1 MGEFNKDT
9 IILLGYQIL
18 NQPGLSVLSPRT
30 TAKRLDCSPRSE
42 SREAKGL
49 EKQEAVGERSSKT
62 SFVFALWIILA
73 ATMVRAIEWVDGKLR
88 ILDQSKLPREQIFA
102 DLDDY
107 RGVVL
112 AIKEMRVRGAP
123 AIGVAAAYG
132 IALAASSIRT
142 TNKDDLIAQ
151 LNQVMQAFA
160 ASRPTAVNLFQA
172 IDRMR
177 KAARGHGVAEIK
189 KSLIDEAKR
198 IHKEEVSATE
208 KLSQLGAELIK
219 DGFTLLT
226 HCNAGPLA
234 TAGSGTALGAIKAA
248 KEQGKKL
255 SVFVTETRPLLQGA
269 RLTTWELMQ
278 EDIPVTLITDS
289 MAGYFMKRG
298 EIDCVIV
305 GADRIAANGYT
316 ANKIGTYT
324 LAVLANAHGIPF
336 YVAAPTT
343 TIDLSLLSGYQIPI
357 EERSPEEVTHIQGV
371 PIAPAGIRAANP
383 AFDITPGSYITA
395 IITEKGIIRPPYTE
409 GLKAI
414 GSRFP

>member
-1 MGEFNKDT
+1 MMAR
-9 IILLGYQIL
+9 
-18 NQPGLSVLSPRT
+18 P
-30 TAKRLDCSPRSE
+30 
-42 SREAKGL
+42 
-49 EKQEAVGERSSKT
+49 
-62 SFVFALWIILA
+62 
-73 ATMVRAIEWVDGKLR
+73 IEWFDGKLR
-88 ILDQSKLPREQIFA
+88 ILDQSKLPGEQIFI
-102 DLDDY
+102 DLDNY
-107 RGVVL
+107 REVVL
-112 AIKEMRVRGAP
+112 TIKEMKVRGAP

-132 IALAASSIRT
+132 IALGASGIKT
-142 TNKDDLIAQ
+142 ANKDEFLAQ
-151 LNQVMQAFA
+151 LNQVIQAFA

-172 IDRMR
+172 INRMK
-177 KAARGHGVAEIK
+177 KAARGDSVAEIREA
-189 KSLIDEAKR
+189 LISEAKR
-198 IHKEEVSATE
+198 IHKEEVTATK

-234 TAGSGTALGAIKAA
+234 TAGYGTALGVIKAA

-269 RLTTWELMQ
+269 RLTTWELRQ
-278 EDIPVTLITDS
+278 EGIPATLITDS
-289 MAGYFMKRG
+289 MAGYFMKRR

-343 TIDLSLLSGYQIPI
+343 TIDLSLTSGYQIPI

-371 PIAPAGIRAANP
+371 PIAPEGIRAANP
-383 AFDITPGSYITA
+383 AFDITPPSYITA
-395 IITEKGIIRPPYTE
+395 IITEKGIIRAPYTE
-409 GLKAI
+409 GLKGM
-414 GSRFP
+414 GSRVS

>member
-1 MGEFNKDT
+1 MMA
-9 IILLGYQIL
+9 
-18 NQPGLSVLSPRT
+18 RT
-30 TAKRLDCSPRSE
+30 
-42 SREAKGL
+42 
-49 EKQEAVGERSSKT
+49 
-62 SFVFALWIILA
+62 
-73 ATMVRAIEWVDGKLR
+73 IEWLDGKLR
-88 ILDQSKLPREQIFA
+88 ILDQSRLPREQIFI
-102 DLDDY
+102 DLDNY
-107 RGVVL
+107 RDVVL
-112 AIKEMRVRGAP
+112 AIKEMKVRGAP

-132 IALAASSIRT
+132 IALGAAGIKT
-142 TNKDDLIAQ
+142 ANKDEFLAQ

-172 IDRMR
+172 INRIK
-177 KAARGHGVAEIK
+177 KAVKGDSVAEIK
-189 KSLIDEAKR
+189 NSLINEAKQ
-198 IHKEEVSATE
+198 IHEEEVTATK

-234 TAGSGTALGAIKAA
+234 TAGYGTALGVIKAA
-248 KEQGKKL
+248 KDQGKKL
-255 SVFVTETRPLLQGA
+255 SVFVTETRPLFQGA
-269 RLTTWELMQ
+269 RLTTWELR
-278 EDIPVTLITDS
+278 EEGIPVTLITDS

-343 TIDLSLLSGYQIPI
+343 TIDLSLTSGYQIPI

-371 PIAPAGIRAANP
+371 SIAPEGIRAANP
-383 AFDITPGSYITA
+383 AFDITPPSYITA
-395 IITEKGIIRPPYTE
+395 IITEKGIIRAPYTE
-409 GLKAI
+409 GLKGM
-414 GSRFP
+414 GSRAS